1 MSWYYDYKPY
11 VSVAERRAKAARA
24 MQKMAKKGQKI
35 TPVSIEGR
43 KITKTFWG
51 DAWCTNLE
59 GYSDYENRLP
69 RGRTYVRNG
78 SVVHMTIEKG
88 QIVAFVS
95 GSELYEVVINI
106 KPLVKDHWKRLKR
119 ESAGKIGTLIEL
131 LQGKLSKAVMEMVTD
146 RKQGLFPK
154 PSEIEMEC
162 SCPDY
167 AGMCKHVA
175 AVMYGV
181 GNRLDRSPEILFE
194 LRDVDHLELIE
205 QAIPAAP
212 IGARTGAPGI
222 SNDDLSDI
230 FGIELSDET
239 PASPSP
245 ARTSPKSGVK
255 KTLTPKA
262 PLKGP
267 AKVAAKPVQKKVVAK
282 AKPKPQLKESVIT
295 KMESPKTSPKS
306 KVKKA
311 VATKAVAKVAVKP
324 AAKAAP
330 VKAAAKP
337 VAKKEVVKPAV
348 KAVAKVA
355 AKPAPKATPVKAA
368 AKPVAKKEVVKPA
381 VKAVAKV
388 AAKPAAK
395 APVKAAAKPVAKK
408 AVVAVKAP
416 VKAVAKVAVKAVA
429 AAPVKAAAK
438 PSVKAAAVKKPV
450 KAVPKAKK
458 G

>member
-1 MSWYYDYKPY
+1 MSWYHDYKPY

-212 IGARTGAPGI
+212 IGAQTGAPGI

-239 PASPSP
+239 PASRSP
-245 ARTSPKSGVK
+245 ARISPKSGVK

-282 AKPKPQLKESVIT
+282 AARPKPQLKESVIT
-295 KMESPKTSPKS
+295 KMESPKASPKS

-311 VATKAVAKVAVKP
+311 VATKGVAKVAVKP
-324 AAKAAP
+324 A
-330 VKAAAKP
+330 V
-337 VAKKEVVKPAV
+337 KKEVVKPAV

-355 AKPAPKATPVKAA
+355 AKATPVKAA
-368 AKPVAKKEVVKPA
+368 VKPVVKPA

-395 APVKAAAKPVAKK
+395 APVKAAVKPVAKK
-408 AVVAVKAP
+408 AVTAVKAS

-450 KAVPKAKK
+450 KAESKAKK

>member
-1 MSWYYDYKPY
+1 MSWYHDYKPY

-239 PASPSP
+239 PASRSP
-245 ARTSPKSGVK
+245 ARISPKSGVK

-282 AKPKPQLKESVIT
+282 AARPKPQLKESVIT
-295 KMESPKTSPKS
+295 KMESPKASPKS

-311 VATKAVAKVAVKP
+311 VATKGVAKVAVKP
-324 AAKAAP
+324 A
-330 VKAAAKP
+330 V
-337 VAKKEVVKPAV
+337 KKEVVKPAV

-355 AKPAPKATPVKAA
+355 AKATPVKAA
-368 AKPVAKKEVVKPA
+368 VKPVVKPA

-395 APVKAAAKPVAKK
+395 APVKAAVKPVAKK
-408 AVVAVKAP
+408 AVTAVKAS

-450 KAVPKAKK
+450 KAESKAKK